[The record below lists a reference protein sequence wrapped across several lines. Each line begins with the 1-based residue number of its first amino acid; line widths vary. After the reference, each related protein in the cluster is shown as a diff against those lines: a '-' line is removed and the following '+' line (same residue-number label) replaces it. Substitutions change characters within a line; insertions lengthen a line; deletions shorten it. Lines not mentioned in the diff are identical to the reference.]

1 MKKILLGLSIGLI
14 CCSTPENHGA
24 DEVMK
29 KITKRYDST
38 IAVTKAE
45 TDAIKASIIVVAKDS
60 VKSLLKGLTVNK
72 DEFKQVT
79 FYKNYNNSYYS
90 NAVFVYLVEDK
101 KGEINGR
108 FKIEYSSDDWL
119 FINNYTFLCDGEVYN
134 YSPEN
139 DIVRDNSGG
148 EIYEYSDQVYSPQ
161 INKIVKAIISSKVA
175 KLRCNGDKYYDDR
188 LITKS
193 EKQKLKKMFEILN
206 YDKKENN

>member
-1 MKKILLGLSIGLI
+1 MKKILIGLSIGFI
-14 CCSTPENHGA
+14 CCSSPENHGA
-24 DEVMK
+24 DEVME
-29 KITKRYDST
+29 KITKEHDSV
-38 IAVTKAE
+38 IAALKTE
-45 TDAIKASIIVVAKDS
+45 TDAIKASIIVVNKDS
-60 VKSLLKGLTVNK
+60 VKNLLKGLTLKK

-90 NAVFVYLVEDK
+90 NAVSIYLVEDN

-108 FKIEYSSDDWL
+108 LKIEYSAEDWL
-119 FINNYTFLCDGEVYN
+119 FINNYTFLCDGVVYD
-134 YSPEN
+134 YTPEN
-139 DIVRDNSGG
+139 DIVRDNSEG

-161 INKIVKAIISSKVA
+161 INKIMKAIISSKVA

-206 YDKKENN
+206 YNK